1 MYVEMKLDVNI
12 DNKFVAASFGLSKL
26 IRHLLQN
33 GTILIQSN
41 DPIINR
47 HQAN

>member
-1 MYVEMKLDVNI
+1 MYVEMKFDVNI
-12 DNKFVAASFGLSKL
+12 DNKCVVVSSRLSKL